1 MTVVEGHASEELAA
15 MDRDLRLVK
24 KCCGYYQET
33 YFSLKKIMLYFQ
45 SLLRIKQFQEN
56 EEREQRR
63 KIEVVLAAV

>member
-33 YFSLKKIMLYFQ
+33 YFSLKKNYA
-45 SLLRIKQFQEN
+45 LLSEFATNKAIPGKRGEGATSKN
-56 EEREQRR
+56 
-63 KIEVVLAAV
+63 